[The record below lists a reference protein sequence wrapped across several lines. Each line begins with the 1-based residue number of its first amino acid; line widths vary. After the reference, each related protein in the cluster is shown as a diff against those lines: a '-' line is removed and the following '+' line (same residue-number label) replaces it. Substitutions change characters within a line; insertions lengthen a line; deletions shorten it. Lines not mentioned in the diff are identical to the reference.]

1 MANSTDFRADQV
13 QTSKIIVT
21 GSNPQKTLLIYGIDA
36 DDSPANQGNIDP
48 AVFNTSSIGSDV
60 FLFVSGTVGGRGGVV
75 PSIVAFGGDL
85 HVSGNLTIDGTYPSG
100 GGGGT
105 NFFTEIAL
113 DSIETTGSVAMTF
126 LSASTGAEIT
136 GSLSNGYNVSAAGTY
151 SHAEGLSATAA
162 GFYSHAEGWQTYASA
177 LASHAEGYFS
187 VADGEY
193 SHATGYGTRASG
205 TGSFA
210 AGLGTRASG
219 SIDGGTPAT
228 TQAALGKYNIEN
240 NTDSLFVVGDG
251 LDASNRHD
259 VLRVNS
265 GSVQVTG
272 SFEVL
277 GGITGSISGT
287 VAGNNPFIIAG
298 SNITANYNS
307 LGQWEI
313 TGSGG
318 GGTNFF
324 TEIALDSIE
333 TTGSVAMTFLSAS
346 TGAAITG
353 SITQGAGNTA
363 SGASSFARGN
373 TTVASG
379 QYAFSEGYGGCLASG
394 DYSHAQ
400 GYSSTASG
408 QASHSEGI
416 GGTASGLYS
425 HIEGGYTQA
434 QQDGSHAE
442 GYYANA
448 NAIYSHAEG
457 VYTVTTGPYSHAE
470 GGYSNASG
478 TAAHA
483 EGNGTAAVGN
493 YSHSEGG
500 STIAS
505 GQYSHAEGIGTNA
518 FGTGSLAVGLGTVAS
533 GAVDGGAIQT
543 TIQAAFGKYNL
554 ENNTDSLFVVGDG
567 LNSSNRHDVLRVNSG
582 SVEVTGSLE
591 VLGGITGSLS
601 GTVAGNPFIV
611 AGSNITASYNSLG
624 QWDISTTSPP
634 AGLDGSL
641 KIPSDASWTVVGTGT
656 ATATSGELNLSCAS
670 AFPSGAIAMLT
681 TAPTSP
687 HFYAIE
693 LLARIQS
700 NSLST
705 GGSGYALSLGFT
717 TSAQN
722 RGYRIRLDQAG
733 NISDRVNTAGTWN
746 FTGSSYSPGLSWS
759 TGTTWLRMIVTN
771 GYIQLYYGTGVGT
784 TIPTSWSLA
793 HLVATPDTTLIR
805 NGTLDR
811 LELLLEHFNATTGT
825 LDIDVF
831 PFTRSLITNPT

>member
-1 MANSTDFRADQV
+1 MANSVDFRADQV

-21 GSNPQKTLLIYGIDA
+21 GSTPQKTLLIYGIDA
-36 DDSPANQGNIDP
+36 DDSPANQGNIDQT
-48 AVFNTSSIGSDV
+48 VFDTSVIGSDV
-60 FLFVSGTVGGRGGVV
+60 FLFVSGGINARGGSD
-75 PSIVAFGGDL
+75 PWITAFGGDL
-85 HVSGNLTIDGTYPSG
+85 HISGNLTVDGTVPGGPS
-100 GGGGT
+100 
-105 NFFTEIAL
+105 FFTEIAL
-113 DSIETTGSVAMTF
+113 DAIQTTGSVAMTY
-126 LSASTGAEIT
+126 LSASAGAEIT
-136 GSLSNGYNVSAAGTY
+136 GSLTQGSAGNVASGQY
-151 SHAEGLSATAA
+151 SHAEGNSTTAS
-162 GFYSHAEGWQTYASA
+162 GQYSHAEGSNTIA
-177 LASHAEGYFS
+177 LGNVSHA
-187 VADGEY
+187 A
-193 SHATGYGTRASG
+193 GTR
-205 TGSFA
+205 TI
-210 AGLGTRASG
+210 ASG
-219 SIDGGTPAT
+219 SSQMVI
-228 TQAALGKYNIEN
+228 GKYNTRN
-240 NTDSLFVVGDG
+240 NDFSLFVVGNGTD
-251 LDASNRHD
+251 DDDISRSD
-259 VLRVNS
+259 VFRVNNTA
-265 GSVQVTG
+265 VQVTG

-277 GGITGSISGT
+277 GGITGSLSGT
-287 VAGNNPFIIAG
+287 VAGDPFIVAG

-318 GGTNFF
+318 VNFW
-324 TEIALDSIE
+324 TAIDSSNIYTTSSIE
-333 TTGSVAMTFLSAS
+333 VARLSAS
-346 TGAAITG
+346 
-353 SITQGAGNTA
+353 
-363 SGASSFARGN
+363 
-373 TTVASG
+373 
-379 QYAFSEGYGGCLASG
+379 L
-394 DYSHAQ
+394 
-400 GYSSTASG
+400 
-408 QASHSEGI
+408 
-416 GGTASGLYS
+416 
-425 HIEGGYTQA
+425 
-434 QQDGSHAE
+434 
-442 GYYANA
+442 
-448 NAIYSHAEG
+448 
-457 VYTVTTGPYSHAE
+457 
-470 GGYSNASG
+470 
-478 TAAHA
+478 
-483 EGNGTAAVGN
+483 
-493 YSHSEGG
+493 
-500 STIAS
+500 
-505 GQYSHAEGIGTNA
+505 
-518 FGTGSLAVGLGTVAS
+518 
-533 GAVDGGAIQT
+533 GAI
-543 TIQAAFGKYNL
+543 
-554 ENNTDSLFVVGDG
+554 
-567 LNSSNRHDVLRVNSG
+567 
-582 SVEVTGSLE
+582 VTGSLIASK
-591 VLGGITGSLS
+591 ITGSLS

-624 QWDISTTSPP
+624 QWEISTTSPP

>member
-1 MANSTDFRADQV
+1 MANSVDFRADQV

-21 GSNPQKTLLIYGIDA
+21 GSTPQKTLLIYGIDA
-36 DDSPANQGNIDP
+36 DDAPANQGNIDQT
-48 AVFNTSSIGSDV
+48 VFDTSVIGSDV
-60 FLFVSGTVGGRGGVV
+60 FLFVSGGINARGGSD
-75 PSIVAFGGDL
+75 PWITAFGGDL
-85 HVSGNLTIDGTYPSG
+85 HISGNLTVDGTVPGGPS
-100 GGGGT
+100 
-105 NFFTEIAL
+105 FFTEIAL
-113 DSIETTGSVAMTF
+113 DAIQTTGSVAMTY

-136 GSLSNGYNVSAAGTY
+136 GSLT
-151 SHAEGLSATAA
+151 
-162 GFYSHAEGWQTYASA
+162 Q
-177 LASHAEGYFS
+177 
-187 VADGEY
+187 
-193 SHATGYGTRASG
+193 
-205 TGSFA
+205 GS
-210 AGLGTRASG
+210 
-219 SIDGGTPAT
+219 
-228 TQAALGKYNIEN
+228 
-240 NTDSLFVVGDG
+240 
-251 LDASNRHD
+251 
-259 VLRVNS
+259 
-265 GSVQVTG
+265 
-272 SFEVL
+272 
-277 GGITGSISGT
+277 
-287 VAGNNPFIIAG
+287 AGN
-298 SNITANYNS
+298 
-307 LGQWEI
+307 
-313 TGSGG
+313 
-318 GGTNFF
+318 
-324 TEIALDSIE
+324 
-333 TTGSVAMTFLSAS
+333 V
-346 TGAAITG
+346 
-353 SITQGAGNTA
+353 
-363 SGASSFARGN
+363 
-373 TTVASG
+373 
-379 QYAFSEGYGGCLASG
+379 
-394 DYSHAQ
+394 
-400 GYSSTASG
+400 
-408 QASHSEGI
+408 
-416 GGTASGLYS
+416 
-425 HIEGGYTQA
+425 
-434 QQDGSHAE
+434 
-442 GYYANA
+442 
-448 NAIYSHAEG
+448 
-457 VYTVTTGPYSHAE
+457 
-470 GGYSNASG
+470 
-478 TAAHA
+478 
-483 EGNGTAAVGN
+483 
-493 YSHSEGG
+493 
-500 STIAS
+500 AS
-505 GQYSHAEGIGTNA
+505 GQYSHAEGGSTTASGDNSHAEGSGTTASGNYSHAEGSGTTASGQSSHAEGISTKA

-543 TIQAAFGKYNL
+543 TVQAAFGKYNL

-582 SVEVTGSLE
+582 SVQVTGSLE

-670 AFPSGAIAMLT
+670 AFPAGTIAMLT

-717 TSAQN
+717 NSAQD

-733 NISDRVNTAGTWN
+733 NISDRVNTAGTWS

-811 LELLLEHFNATTGT
+811 LELLLEHYNATTGT